1 VTEISGVPAYN
12 PEMDCLSVPDQYF
25 SLARSYL
32 EGSRVLCEAM
42 VNDDYTPQYSNSRV
56 ILHLCR
62 HAIELFLKGAISKA
76 RNRQP
81 PKTHNLVNLVGEYEL
96 ALPGENFR
104 FEVPF
109 GVEALGNLA
118 LFPELEALIDEH
130 HKTLDQ
136 RYRYPTDSA
145 GKPFS
150 GVEGFIA
157 RSYLSD
163 LARLSKSFLKV
174 ELQLKGVGS

>member
-1 VTEISGVPAYN
+1 MLHSS
-12 PEMDCLSVPDQYF
+12 EMDCLSVPDQYF

>member
-1 VTEISGVPAYN
+1 MASPVSAQLFIDNATFFIQTGA
-12 PEMDCLSVPDQYF
+12 
-25 SLARSYL
+25 
-32 EGSRVLCEAM
+32 
-42 VNDDYTPQYSNSRV
+42 TTNSRV

-130 HKTLDQ
+130 HKT
-136 RYRYPTDSA
+136 R
-145 GKPFS
+145 
-150 GVEGFIA
+150 
-157 RSYLSD
+157 
-163 LARLSKSFLKV
+163 
-174 ELQLKGVGS
+174 

>member
-1 VTEISGVPAYN
+1 MKMLHSSEIDGLCVS
-12 PEMDCLSVPDQYF
+12 EQYF
-25 SLARSYL
+25 SLAHSYL

-42 VNDDYTPQYSNSRV
+42 VSDNYSPQYSNSRV

-62 HAIELFLKGAISKA
+62 HAIELFLKGAISKT
-76 RNRQP
+76 RNGQP
-81 PKTHNLVNLVGEYEL
+81 PKTHNLVNLVKEYEQ

-109 GVEALGNLA
+109 GVETLGNLE
-118 LFPELEALIDEH
+118 LLPELVALIGEH

-150 GVEGFIA
+150 GAEGFHA
-157 RSYLSD
+157 RIYLSD
-163 LARLSKSFLKV
+163 LDRLSKSLLKV
-174 ELQLKGVGS
+174 ELHLKDVGA

>member
-1 VTEISGVPAYN
+1 
-12 PEMDCLSVPDQYF
+12 MDCLSVPDQYF

-81 PKTHNLVNLVGEYEL
+81 PKTHNLVNLVGEYEQ

-130 HKTLDQ
+130 QCLLRQQWAPCRHTTKPSLNGSNQSAAATG
-136 RYRYPTDSA
+136 YPKATVIRNA
-145 GKPFS
+145 
-150 GVEGFIA
+150 
-157 RSYLSD
+157 
-163 LARLSKSFLKV
+163 
-174 ELQLKGVGS
+174 Q

>member
-1 VTEISGVPAYN
+1 MLHSS
-12 PEMDCLSVPDQYF
+12 EMDCLSVPDQYF

-81 PKTHNLVNLVGEYEL
+81 PKTHNLVNLVGEYEQ

-130 HKTLDQ
+130 QCLLRQQWAPCRHTTKPSLNGSNQSAAATG
-136 RYRYPTDSA
+136 YPKATVIRNA
-145 GKPFS
+145 
-150 GVEGFIA
+150 
-157 RSYLSD
+157 
-163 LARLSKSFLKV
+163 
-174 ELQLKGVGS
+174 Q

>member
-1 VTEISGVPAYN
+1 MLHSS
-12 PEMDCLSVPDQYF
+12 EMDGLSVPDQYF

-42 VNDDYTPQYSNSRV
+42 LNDEYTPRYSNSRV

-62 HAIELFLKGAISKA
+62 HAIELFLKGAISRA

-81 PKTHNLVNLVGEYEL
+81 PKTHNLVHLVGEYEQ
-96 ALPGENFR
+96 AFPGKDFR

-109 GVEALGNLA
+109 GVEALGNLE

-136 RYRYPTDSA
+136 RHRYPTDST

-157 RSYLSD
+157 QAYLSD
-163 LARLSKSFLKV
+163 LDRLSKSFLKV
-174 ELQLKGVGS
+174 ELKLKGIGS